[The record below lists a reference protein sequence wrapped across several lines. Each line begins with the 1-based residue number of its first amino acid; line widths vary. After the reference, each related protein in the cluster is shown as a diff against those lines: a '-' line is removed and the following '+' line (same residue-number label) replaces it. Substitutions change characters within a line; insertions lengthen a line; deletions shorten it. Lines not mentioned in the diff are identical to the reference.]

1 MNWRPLFVGAMA
13 LSLAGCAGGA
23 LRAGSPGV
31 TSPSTSDVLFAV
43 DLVPATAPNV
53 YEAVLQVRP
62 DFFKRRGLETRAR
75 DPELRAYL
83 DDVEIGDLETLRM
96 VPLGPVT
103 SVRYFDPREATYR
116 WGGASRVG
124 AILVTTSR

>member
-1 MNWRPLFVGAMA
+1 
-13 LSLAGCAGGA
+13 
-23 LRAGSPGV
+23 
-31 TSPSTSDVLFAV
+31 V

-53 YEAVLQVRP
+53 YDAVLQVRP
-62 DFFKRRGLETRAR
+62 DFFKRRGLEARSR
-75 DPELRAYL
+75 DPEIRAYL

-116 WGGASRVG
+116 WGGVSRFG